1 MSNAPRPSWLAR
13 LAALALALTVTSNV
27 SAADIDIPYEKFVL
41 DNGLRVIVH
50 EDRKAPIVAVSIWY
64 HVGSKDEPQG
74 KSGFA
79 HLFEHLMFNG
89 TENYD
94 DEFFRPLEDVG
105 ATQLNGTTY
114 FDRTNYFETVPTPA
128 LELALFLESDR
139 MGHLLGAITQEKL
152 DEQRDVVKNE
162 KRQGDNQPYGLVNYK
177 MLEGI
182 FPEGHPYRWSPI
194 GSMEDLNNASLDD
207 VKEWFKTRYG
217 PNNAVLVLAGDIDA
231 ATAKPLIEKYFGDI
245 PPGPPLH
252 RRREWVPRL
261 DANVYE
267 TMQDR
272 VPQTRL
278 YRSWPAPATNNPQV
292 QRLDLA
298 AAALGSGKNSRL
310 YKALVY
316 DTQLATS
323 VSATM
328 SELEIAGNF
337 DIEVTLNPDAD
348 LDQAIEILDATIAEF
363 LKTGPTND
371 EIERARTSIE
381 AGVVRGLEQVG
392 GFGGKATTLAR
403 GELYAGNPADY
414 AVRLARL
421 NEATSKEVKAIAN
434 DWLSQG
440 YYQLVVSPYGDPSA
454 TSAGVDRSSLPE
466 PSGEANLSFPT
477 IERATLSNGIEVA
490 LARRSTVPVVN
501 VAVQFDA
508 GYAAD
513 VGRKLGTSSFAL
525 AMLDEGT
532 ADRTA
537 LEISATAERLGAS
550 ISAGSNLDV
559 STASLSALVDK
570 LDPSLELFADVV
582 RNPLFAEAEIE
593 RLRRRWLATIGQE
606 KVQPVGLALRAL
618 PPLLYGEGHAYAIP
632 FTGSGTEAS
641 ITSLTREDL
650 AEFHR
655 QWIRPSNATIYVA
668 GDTDLERIVPL
679 LEKHFGKWKDTIDS
693 PPEKVVAQVPDQE
706 GSRVFLINRPA
717 APQTLILAGHL
728 APPKGDPA
736 NMAIETMNDALGGQ
750 FTARINMNLREDKGW
765 AYGAYSILYDAR
777 GQRPWLLY
785 APVQSDRTGDAI
797 AEMQREVAEYTGE
810 RPTTEEEVAR
820 VVNNAVRSL
829 PGQFETAGAV
839 LGAML
844 SNARYGRP
852 DDYVRTLVPRYQAL
866 ETQAVREQAQRV
878 LKDKPITWVIVGDLS
893 AIQEQVEA
901 LALGPVEVLEV
912 SDL

>member
-1 MSNAPRPSWLAR
+1 MSNAPRSRWLAR

-64 HVGSKDEPQG
+64 HVGSKDEPEG

-89 TENYD
+89 SENYD

-139 MGHLLGAITQEKL
+139 MGHLLGAISQDKL

-194 GSMEDLNNASLDD
+194 GSMEDLNNASVDD
-207 VKEWFKTRYG
+207 VKEWFSTRYG
-217 PNNAVLVLAGDIDA
+217 PNNAVLVLAGDVDA
-231 ATAKPLIEKYFGDI
+231 ATAKALVDKYFGDI

-272 VPQTRL
+272 VPQTRI

-316 DTQLATS
+316 DKQLATS
-323 VSATM
+323 VSASM

-348 LDQAIEILDATIAEF
+348 LDQAIDILDTTIAAF
-363 LKTGPTND
+363 LESGPTND

-421 NEATSKEVKAIAN
+421 NQATPKEVKAIAN
-434 DWLSQG
+434 DWLTRG
-440 YYQLVVSPYGDPSA
+440 YYQLVVSPYGEPSA
-454 TSAGVDRSSLPE
+454 ASAGVDRSSLPE
-466 PSGEANLSFPT
+466 LTGEANLSFPT

-490 LARRSTVPVVN
+490 LAKRSTVPVVN
-501 VAVQFDA
+501 VAIQFDA

-513 VGRKLGTSSFAL
+513 VGQKLGTSSFAL

-559 STASLSALVDK
+559 STASLSALVEK

-582 RNPLFAEAEIE
+582 REPLFAEAEIE

-650 AEFHR
+650 QEFHR
-655 QWIRPSNATIYVA
+655 RWIRPSNATIYVA
-668 GDTDLERIVPL
+668 GDTDLDSIVPM

-693 PPEKVVAQVPDQE
+693 PPEKVVAEVPDQE

-797 AEMQREVAEYTGE
+797 AEMQREVAQYTGE
-810 RPTTEEEVAR
+810 RPATDDEVAR

-852 DDYVRTLVPRYQAL
+852 DEYVRTLVPRYKAL
-866 ETQAVREQAQRV
+866 ETEAVNEQAQRV
-878 LKDKPITWVIVGDLS
+878 LADKPITWVIVGDLS
-893 AIQEQVEA
+893 AIREQVEA
-901 LALGPVEVLEV
+901 LELGPIEVLEV
-912 SDL
+912 ADL